1 MIERHG
7 RTPIMHR
14 IVEHNGVLYVGGMVA
29 DDRSVG
35 MQGQVEQ
42 ILHKLA
48 GLLTPLGSGKEKV
61 LAATIY
67 VTDLAQKAGLN
78 AAWTAFF
85 GDSLPTRATI
95 GVADLGSAD
104 TLVEIVFTASR

>member
-14 IVEHNGVLYVGGMVA
+14 IVEHGGVLYVGGMVA

-35 MQGQVEQ
+35 MQGQTEQ

-48 GLLTPLGSGKEKV
+48 GLLAPVGSGKEKV
-61 LAATIY
+61 LTATIY
-67 VTDLAQKAGLN
+67 VTDLSKKAEMN
-78 AAWTAFF
+78 TAWTAFF
-85 GDSLPTRATI
+85 GDALPTRATI

-104 TLVEIVFTASR
+104 TLLEIVFTASR